1 MQKRAQQTRQQMA
14 EKEQELGLMN
24 QEIMKLCEE
33 VQLRVQQVKQYKKQ
47 ADKYM
52 EEAVMQKELVST
64 ASVTFYRLLIALVS
78 PSGLNYSIEMRGGV
92 L

>member
-1 MQKRAQQTRQQMA
+1 MQKRAQQLRQQMA

-24 QEIMKLCEE
+24 QENMKLCEE

-64 ASVTFYRLLIALVS
+64 ASALVS

-92 L
+92 M